1 MPVSQGHDRGAV
13 MDWLS
18 RDEPDY
24 VPAVDFGTVRYLG
37 TGEHGGPLVSFR
49 STEKVDEPFET
60 REIECA
66 LDANCDWWTD
76 DGIVGKPEL
85 VKAGGFLSSWDDGFR
100 VRETKAYRA
109 ELAQLTEEE
118 EYGEDT

>member
-1 MPVSQGHDRGAV
+1 

-24 VPAVDFGTVRYLG
+24 VPAVDRGSVRHLG
-37 TGEHGGPLVSFR
+37 TGPSGGPLVSFR
-49 STEKVDEPFET
+49 STERVDEAFDV

-66 LDANCDWWTD
+66 LEANCDWWAD
-76 DGIVGKPEL
+76 DGIVGKPDL
-85 VKAGGFLSSWDDGFR
+85 VKAGGFLSSWDEGFK

-118 EYGEDT
+118 EFGPDA